1 MVERKVDKPE
11 AFLNILTEDMSLF
24 FVSAFLLEDTSTE
37 LEGVICQ
44 QPYFY
49 LKCWILTVVYNELP
63 ADRKNNLEMIK
74 IDALC
79 TFLLQVY
86 LLDI

>member
-1 MVERKVDKPE
+1 MVERKVGKPE
-11 AFLNILTEDMSLF
+11 VFLNILTEDNRNF
-24 FVSAFLLEDTSTE
+24 FVSAFLLENTSTE

-49 LKCWILTVVYNELP
+49 LKCWMLTVVYNKLP
-63 ADRKNNLEMIK
+63 ADRKNNLEVIK
-74 IDALC
+74 IDVLC
-79 TFLLQVY
+79 SFLLQVY